1 MLGFE
6 WDDNKNES
14 NKLKHKISFEEAIT
28 CFYDDYAIVIPD
40 DEHSDDEERF
50 VLLGRSD
57 LERVLV
63 VCHCYR
69 NSYTSIRIISARK
82 ATKTENNQYEGLKR

>member
-40 DEHSDDEERF
+40 DEPRN
-50 VLLGRSD
+50 VLYCWD
-57 LERVLV
+57 V
-63 VCHCYR
+63 V
-69 NSYTSIRIISARK
+69 I
-82 ATKTENNQYEGLKR
+82 